1 MIAAV
6 PCDLCGILSQRHV
19 IYVLMNAKLQTLL
32 ERIAA
37 LPDELLGEV
46 EESVDEIERWRGD
59 VFRLTDEERAA
70 VRKGM
75 EAARRGEFATDEEL
89 AAFYRRHG
97 G

>member
-1 MIAAV
+1 MDFRDV
-6 PCDLCGILSQRHV
+6 TCYLLP
-19 IYVLMNAKLQTLL
+19 MNAKLQNLF

-37 LPDELLGEV
+37 LPDELLGEI
-46 EESVDEIERWRGD
+46 EQSIDEIERWRGD

-75 EAARRGEFATDEEL
+75 EAARRGDFVTDEEL

>member
-1 MIAAV
+1 MDFRDV
-6 PCDLCGILSQRHV
+6 TCYLLS
-19 IYVLMNAKLQTLL
+19 MNAKLQNLF

-37 LPDELLGEV
+37 LPDELLGEI
-46 EESVDEIERWRGD
+46 EQSIDEIERWRGN

-75 EAARRGEFATDEEL
+75 DAARRGEFVTDEEL

>member
-1 MIAAV
+1 
-6 PCDLCGILSQRHV
+6 
-19 IYVLMNAKLQTLL
+19 MNAKLQNLF

-37 LPDELLGEV
+37 LPDELLDEI
-46 EESVDEIERWRGD
+46 EQLIDEIERWRGD

-70 VRKGM
+70 MRKGM
-75 EAARRGEFATDEEL
+75 EAARRGEFVTDKEL

>member
-1 MIAAV
+1 MDFRDV
-6 PCDLCGILSQRHV
+6 TCYLLP
-19 IYVLMNAKLQTLL
+19 MNAKLQNLF

-37 LPDELLGEV
+37 LPDELLGEI
-46 EESVDEIERWRGD
+46 EQSIDEIERWRGD

-75 EAARRGEFATDEEL
+75 EAAQRGEFVTDEEL

>member
-1 MIAAV
+1 
-6 PCDLCGILSQRHV
+6 
-19 IYVLMNAKLQTLL
+19 MNAKLQNLF

-37 LPDELLGEV
+37 LPDELLDEIAQ
-46 EESVDEIERWRGD
+46 SIDEIERWRGD
-59 VFRLTDEERAA
+59 AFRLTEEERAA

-75 EAARRGEFATDEEL
+75 EAARRGEFVTDEEL